1 MLEKIFKNIVYKVPL
16 FLITFFVIE
25 YSPSMLNEIQPDS
38 EDYLNLH
45 QKRQST
51 YYLIIQ
57 ALDLLN
63 IDLIFFQKFFLS
75 ISIIGLFFLIN
86 KKTNIFLSLLAYFLI
101 VSNIYYTSFSKT
113 ILTEVFLL
121 VLSI

>member
-1 MLEKIFKNIVYKVPL
+1 MLEKKLKNIIYKVPL

-63 IDLIFFQKFFLS
+63 IDLIFFQKCFLS

-86 KKTNIFLSLLAYFLI
+86 KKTNLFLSSLSYASKQNMVCDCFATKI
-101 VSNIYYTSFSKT
+101 HSFVNMYC
-113 ILTEVFLL
+113 L
-121 VLSI
+121 